1 MPVKYSN
8 NYIFIFI
15 ILGVVFLLTLL
26 LSLFVKRKKPGQA
39 GEEETLQAIKNF
51 LHSNNYKKEDYLLV
65 NNLIIQK
72 QNY

>member
-1 MPVKYSN
+1 MLDRFTLT
-8 NYIFIFI
+8 FIVFGI
-15 ILGVVFLLTLL
+15 IFLLTLL
-26 LSLFVKRKKPGQA
+26 LSSFIKRKKPGQA